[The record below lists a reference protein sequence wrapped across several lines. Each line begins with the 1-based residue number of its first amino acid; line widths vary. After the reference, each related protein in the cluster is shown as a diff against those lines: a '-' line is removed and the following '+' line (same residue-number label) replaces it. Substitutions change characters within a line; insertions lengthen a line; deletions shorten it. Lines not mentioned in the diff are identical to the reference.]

1 MPARPAQ
8 TTVEF
13 DFTWRDGERTI
24 RFGRGA
30 IIEAPR
36 LVGEGFA
43 LFTTPRARGQFP
55 GLEAGAAAVVD
66 VPPGFVDEIAG
77 DILEI
82 GPPGD
87 RIVALGG
94 GRVIDTAKAVAAAL
108 PREVAV
114 AAIPTTLSA
123 AEMTWVHRQARGAPE
138 GTGTVRPRL
147 VIDDPTVSASQPL
160 PGLAA
165 SAANALGH
173 AIEGACTSLG
183 SPVPTMAALRAARL
197 LAEGLPEAGEPDPDR
212 LALGALLSGYA
223 IDANWYGLHHVM
235 SQTLVRLAGA
245 GHGQAN
251 AAMLP
256 VTVAA
261 LRERRPEEMARVDE
275 ALGEPAEGVALR
287 FAARAGASSLQEA
300 GVAEELL
307 AACAE
312 AAAMRPELALTPP
325 PAGAD
330 ELLEL
335 YRAAWAPVS

>member
-1 MPARPAQ
+1 M
-8 TTVEF
+8 EF
-13 DFTWRDGERTI
+13 DFSWRDGERTV

-30 IIEAPR
+30 VVEAPR
-36 LVGEGFA
+36 LIGDGFM
-43 LFTTPRARGQFP
+43 LFTTSRARAQLP
-55 GLEAGAAAVVD
+55 GLAALAATVVD
-66 VPPGFVDEIAG
+66 VPAGPVDEIAG
-77 DILEI
+77 DLLAMEL
-82 GPPGD
+82 PGE
-87 RIVALGG
+87 RLVALGG

-138 GTGTVRPRL
+138 GTGTVRARL
-147 VIDDPTVSASQPL
+147 VINDPTVSASQPL

-173 AIEGACTSLG
+173 AIEGACTSLA

-197 LAEGLPEAGEPDPDR
+197 LSEGLPATGGPDIDR

-223 IDANWYGLHHVM
+223 IDANWYGIHHVM

-245 GHGQAN
+245 GHGPAN

-261 LRERRPEEMARVDE
+261 LRERRPGQMAAIDE
-275 ALGEPAEGVALR
+275 SLGEPAEEVARR
-287 FAARAGASSLQEA
+287 FAARAGATSLEEI
-300 GVAEELL
+300 GVGEDLL
-307 AACAE
+307 EQCAR
-312 AAAMRPELALTPP
+312 AAAQRAELALTPP
-325 PAGAD
+325 PAGPD
-330 ELLEL
+330 ELLGL
-335 YRAAWAPVS
+335 YRAAWQPVS

>member
-1 MPARPAQ
+1 
-8 TTVEF
+8 VEF
-13 DFTWRDGERTI
+13 DFSWRDGERTV

-30 IIEAPR
+30 VIEAPR
-36 LVGEGFA
+36 LVGEGFM
-43 LFTTPRARGQFP
+43 LFSTPRAREQLP
-55 GLEAGAAAVVD
+55 GLAAIAATVVD
-66 VPPGFVDEIAG
+66 VPSGPVDEIAG
-77 DILEI
+77 DLLAIEL
-82 GPPGD
+82 PGE

-108 PREVAV
+108 PRDVPV

-138 GTGTVRPRL
+138 GTGTVRARL
-147 VIDDPTVSASQPL
+147 VINDPTVSASQPL

-173 AIEGACTSLG
+173 AIEGACTSLS

-197 LAEGLPEAGEPDPDR
+197 LSEGLPASGEPDLDR

-223 IDANWYGLHHVM
+223 IDANWYGIHHVM

-245 GHGQAN
+245 GHGPAN

-256 VTVAA
+256 VTSAA
-261 LRERRPEEMARVDE
+261 LRERRPEQVAAVDE
-275 ALGEPAEGVALR
+275 ALGEPVEEVARR
-287 FAARAGASSLQEA
+287 FASRAGASSLMEIGIDA
-300 GVAEELL
+300 AAL
-307 AACAE
+307 AQCAE
-312 AAAMRPELALTPP
+312 AAAQRAELALTPP

-330 ELLEL
+330 ELLGL
-335 YRAAWAPVS
+335 YEAAWEPLS

>member
-1 MPARPAQ
+1 M
-8 TTVEF
+8 EF
-13 DFTWRDGERTI
+13 DFSWRDGERTV

-30 IIEAPR
+30 VVEAPR
-36 LVGEGFA
+36 LIGDGFM
-43 LFTTPRARGQFP
+43 LFTTPRARAQLP
-55 GLEAGAAAVVD
+55 GLAALAATVVD
-66 VPPGFVDEIAG
+66 VPAGPVDEIAG
-77 DILEI
+77 DLLAMEL
-82 GPPGD
+82 PGE
-87 RIVALGG
+87 RLVALGG

-138 GTGTVRPRL
+138 GTGTVRARL
-147 VIDDPTVSASQPL
+147 VINDPTVSASQPL

-173 AIEGACTSLG
+173 AIEGACTSLA

-197 LAEGLPEAGEPDPDR
+197 LSEGLPATGEPDIDR

-223 IDANWYGLHHVM
+223 IDANWYGIHHVM

-245 GHGQAN
+245 GHGPAN

-261 LRERRPEEMARVDE
+261 LRERRPGQMAAIDE
-275 ALGEPAEGVALR
+275 SLGEPAEEVARR
-287 FAARAGASSLQEA
+287 FAARAGATSLEEI
-300 GVAEELL
+300 GVGEDLL
-307 AACAE
+307 EQCAQ
-312 AAAMRPELALTPP
+312 AAAQRAELALTPP
-325 PAGAD
+325 PAGPD
-330 ELLEL
+330 ELLGL
-335 YRAAWAPVS
+335 YRAAWQPVS